1 MSKLNLFGKKLE
13 TCSTKPLTG
22 AYRNGCCETGPNDIG
37 THTVCAIVTDK
48 FLEFSKKMGNDL
60 TKDYPQYNFKGL
72 KDGDKWC
79 LCVSRWIEAHN
90 AGCAPK
96 IILEATNLKTLDYV
110 SFETLLEYKYSIFE
124 HSLIFSIIAF
134 FKYISSTILNM

>member
-13 TCSTKPLTG
+13 TCSNNSLTG
-22 AYRNGCCETGPNDIG
+22 AYRNGCCETGQNDVG
-37 THTVCAIVTDK
+37 THTVCAIVNDE

-60 TKDYPQYNFKGL
+60 TKEYPQYNFKGL

-79 LCVSRWIEAHN
+79 LCVSRWIEAHE

-110 SFETLLEYKYSIFE
+110 SFETLLEYKY
-124 HSLIFSIIAF
+124 
-134 FKYISSTILNM
+134 

>member
-13 TCSTKPLTG
+13 ACSTNPLTG

-37 THTVCAIVTDK
+37 THTVCAIVTDE

-72 KDGDKWC
+72 KNGDKWC
-79 LCVSRWIEAHN
+79 LCISRWIEAHN

-110 SFETLLEYKYSIFE
+110 SFETLLEYKY
-124 HSLIFSIIAF
+124 
-134 FKYISSTILNM
+134 

>member
-37 THTVCAIVTDK
+37 THTVCAIVTDE

-72 KDGDKWC
+72 RDGDKWC

-96 IILEATNLKTLDYV
+96 IILEATNLNTLNYV
-110 SFETLLEYKYSIFE
+110 SFETLLEYKY
-124 HSLIFSIIAF
+124 
-134 FKYISSTILNM
+134 

>member
-1 MSKLNLFGKKLE
+1 MSKLNLYNKKLE
-13 TCSTKPLTG
+13 TCSTNPLTG
-22 AYRNGCCETGPNDIG
+22 AYRNGCCETGPNDVG
-37 THTVCAIVTDK
+37 THTVCAIVNDE

-79 LCVSRWIEAHN
+79 LCVSRWIEAHE

-110 SFETLLEYKYSIFE
+110 SFETLLEYKY
-124 HSLIFSIIAF
+124 
-134 FKYISSTILNM
+134 

>member
-1 MSKLNLFGKKLE
+1 MSYVDLNVRLPELLLMRVDKMSMGVSLE
-13 TCSTKPLTG
+13 ARVPFL
-22 AYRNGCCETGPNDIG
+22 D
-37 THTVCAIVTDK
+37 HK

-60 TKDYPQYNFKGL
+60 TKDYPEYNFKGL

-79 LCVSRWIEAHN
+79 LCVSRWIEAHK

-110 SFETLLEYKYSIFE
+110 SFETLLEYK
-124 HSLIFSIIAF
+124 A
-134 FKYISSTILNM
+134 

>member
-37 THTVCAIVTDK
+37 THTVCAIVTDE

-90 AGCAPK
+90 AGFAPK

-110 SFETLLEYKYSIFE
+110 SFETLLEYKY
-124 HSLIFSIIAF
+124 
-134 FKYISSTILNM
+134 